1 MLDAATVLAGF
12 SDALAPGTLLT
23 VMAGVFLG
31 QFVGALP
38 GLGPVIA
45 MAVVIPFTFVMNP
58 LPAIGLLIGI
68 MKGGSVG
75 GAIPAILINIPG
87 TPDAAATSLDGY

>member
-1 MLDAATVLAGF
+1 MLDFATRLAGL
-12 SDALAPGTLLT
+12 SDALSPATLLT
-23 VMAGVFLG
+23 VMAGVVLG

-45 MAVVIPFTFVMNP
+45 MAVVIPFTFVMEP

-68 MKGGSVG
+68 MKGGSIG
-75 GAIPAILINIPG
+75 GRYRR
-87 TPDAAATSLDGY
+87 S